1 MTGHAAMTAAEMT
14 DGKTEATI
22 VVKSVALNVV
32 SIAALTVALIDSAI
46 TKSPAIAV
54 AVSGLLKYQEIPS
67 LKSPTKR
74 LRLSKPVPL
83 LGRPAPRL
91 LQAGLVCL
99 PTSSPSEKW
108 LLCSK
113 PANKDHQPVWQ

>member
-1 MTGHAAMTAAEMT
+1 MTAAEMT
-14 DGKTEATI
+14 GGKIEEMI
-22 VVKSVALNVV
+22 GVKIGVKSVAPN
-32 SIAALTVALIDSAI
+32 AALTDNAI
-46 TKSPAIAV
+46 PKSPAIAA
-54 AVSGLLKYQEIPS
+54 AVLGLLKLPETPS

-83 LGRPAPRL
+83 LGRPAPKL

-99 PTSSPSEKW
+99 PTSSPNEKW

-113 PANKDHQPVWQ
+113 LANKAPQTPSSSLELG